1 MATDVTNF
9 PRETTIRE
17 MANAMN
23 MIAVAQASNMGS
35 IESWETIKQ
44 LVRQGLGPKAFPI
57 GSQLVAT
64 HSDYGNVVFDVVAH
78 NQHSDP
84 AGHYLYSMTLQMH
97 DVIYNRQV
105 DNTEALLYCPTGL
118 AAGTYHFTLLSG
130 YDTTYGGGKTLQF
143 TITTPVPS
151 GGVVMFPWAYNTQST
166 ATKISTYESRSATVA
181 LETVA
186 VSEGTDG
193 VDLGTADGKTENM
206 NHTHRIRYGSNNWGE
221 SAARQW
227 LNSEAAAGA
236 WWNPQTIF
244 DRPPSYASTAGFLN
258 GFDPEFVAAM
268 GAVDIVTAKNTVYEA
283 GNDVGGSYTT
293 RDRVFPPSMTEV
305 GFGNN
310 NGIAEGSV
318 MPYYVGATNTDR
330 IKYDI
335 TNASTARYWWL
346 RSPVP
351 SGAGGVR
358 LVGTSGALYSDGA
371 HGGLG
376 LAAACVIF

>member
-1 MATDVTNF
+1 MATELTNF
-9 PRETTIRE
+9 PRESTMRE
-17 MANAMN
+17 VANALN
-23 MIAVAQASNMGS
+23 VIAFAQAGNMGS
-35 IESWETIKQ
+35 IENWETIKQ

-57 GSQLVAT
+57 GTQLVAT
-64 HSDYGNVVFDVVAH
+64 HSEYGNVVFDVVAH

-97 DVIYNRQV
+97 DVIYGRQV

-130 YDTTYGGGKTLQF
+130 YNTTHGGGKTLQF

-166 ATKISTYESRSATVA
+166 ATKISTYESRSSTVA

-186 VSEGTDG
+186 VSEGADG

-206 NHTHRIRYGSNNWGE
+206 NHTHRICCGSNNWGE

-227 LNSEAAAGA
+227 LNSDAAAGA

-244 DRPPSYASTAGFLN
+244 DRPPSYASAAGFLN
-258 GFDPEFVAAM
+258 GFAPEFVAAM

-293 RDRVFPPSMTEV
+293 RDRVFPPSITEV

-335 TNASTARYWWL
+335 TNASTARSWWL
-346 RSPVP
+346 RSIDT
-351 SGAGGVR
+351 SYAYSVR
-358 LVGTSGALYSDGA
+358 HILTSGALSNTLAYNGS
-371 HGGLG
+371 G

>member
-1 MATDVTNF
+1 MATELTNF
-9 PRETTIRE
+9 PRESTMRE
-17 MANAMN
+17 VANALN
-23 MIAVAQASNMGS
+23 VIAFAQASSMGS
-35 IESWETIKQ
+35 IENWETIKQ

-57 GSQLVAT
+57 GTQLVAA
-64 HSDYGNVVFDVVAH
+64 HSVYGNVVFDVVAH

-97 DVIYNRQV
+97 DAIYGRQV
-105 DNTEALLYCPTGL
+105 DNTEALLYCPTGR

-130 YDTTYGGGKTLQF
+130 YDTSNGGGKTLQF
-143 TITTPVPS
+143 TITKPVPS
-151 GGVVMFPWAYNTQST
+151 GGVVMFPWSYNTQST

-186 VSEGTDG
+186 VSEGTGG

-206 NHTHRIRYGSNNWGE
+206 NHTHRIRSGSGNWGE

-244 DRPPSYASTAGFLN
+244 DRPPSYASAAGFLN
-258 GFDPEFVAAM
+258 GFGPEFVAAI
-268 GAVDIVTAKNTVYEA
+268 GAVDIVTAKNIVYEA

-310 NGIAEGSV
+310 DGIAEGSV

-335 TNASTARYWWL
+335 TNAGTARNWWL
-346 RSPVP
+346 RSPTP
-351 SGAGGVR
+351 SFANGVCR
-358 LVGTSGALYSDGA
+358 VSTSGALGSDIA
-371 HGGLG
+371 NYDFG
-376 LAAACVIF
+376 LAAACVIL